1 MLPLAGMA
9 GWTRDCGRK
18 PAKNLGALAGLVF
31 GSAACSAAPSE
42 SPPVFVGPDFEV
54 AGGASIGP
62 STGPSEG
69 GAAGATGIDGGFGIG
84 VTCTLPQVSDPVFG
98 AQTFSDLTPARPE
111 LFAWAT
117 DEQAAALRKDQVLF
131 PPSTHTDPVA
141 ATLQGLQGFTV
152 NGDMTGQVATI
163 LSASLGSARV
173 AWPEPW
179 AVRIG
184 PQGEDPGKNLIR
196 IVLKP
201 EAWVAVV
208 ENGTIEVLDM
218 QNERVQ
224 LADAAAAPERLGA
237 IVHQRDGHEG
247 GPTCNV
253 AAVVPGTSVGFRE
266 FLVSNLGM
274 VQEWSLGTE
283 QIRAHLESNI
293 DDLSKFLARTRPC
306 PNQTEQLSWNEQ
318 VVCSWRDTI
327 LGDVSEMSVYQQAL
341 ASPTSDYFDA
351 PPQLSA
357 LIDKLQGDLFEPDPL
372 VVTPG
377 SP

>member
-1 MLPLAGMA
+1 M
-9 GWTRDCGRK
+9 
-18 PAKNLGALAGLVF
+18 PAKNLGAMAGLVF
-31 GSAACSAAPSE
+31 GIAACSAPASQPVS
-42 SPPVFVGPDFEV
+42 SPPFEDVGSGVVF
-54 AGGASIGP
+54 AGGPSIGP
-62 STGPSEG
+62 STGPSAG
-69 GAAGATGIDGGFGIG
+69 GAVGTDVGNGNG
-84 VTCTLPQVSDPVFG
+84 VTCRVAQVGAPVFG
-98 AQTFSDLTPARPE
+98 AQNFSDVTPARPE

-117 DEQAAALRKDQVLF
+117 DEQAAALRADQVLF
-131 PPSTHTDPVA
+131 PPNAHTDPVA
-141 ATLQGLQGFTV
+141 ATLQGLTA
-152 NGDMTGQVATI
+152 NGDPTGQIATV

-184 PQGEDPGKNLIR
+184 PEGEDPGKNLIR

-218 QNERVQ
+218 QNQRVQ
-224 LADAAAAPERLGA
+224 SADAAAAPERLGA
-237 IVHQRDGHEG
+237 IVHQRDGFEG
-247 GPTCNV
+247 GPQCLLNG
-253 AAVVPGTSVGFRE
+253 VPGGTGVGFRE
-266 FLVSNLGM
+266 FIVSNLGM

-283 QIRAHLESNI
+283 QIRAHLQSNI
-293 DDLSKFLARTRPC
+293 DDLSTFLTRTRSC
-306 PNQTEQLSWNEQ
+306 PDQTELLSWNQQ
-318 VVCSWRDTI
+318 VVCGWQNGTFDAMDELLS
-327 LGDVSEMSVYQQAL
+327 YQQAL

-351 PPQLSA
+351 PPQLAA

>member
-1 MLPLAGMA
+1 MGPSAG
-9 GWTRDCGRK
+9 
-18 PAKNLGALAGLVF
+18 
-31 GSAACSAAPSE
+31 GSADIGSSGIIG
-42 SPPVFVGPDFEV
+42 SPGN
-54 AGGASIGP
+54 
-62 STGPSEG
+62 
-69 GAAGATGIDGGFGIG
+69 G
-84 VTCTLPQVSDPVFG
+84 VTCTVAHGSDPVFG

-117 DEQAAALRKDQVLF
+117 DEQAAALRADQVLF
-131 PPSTHTDPVA
+131 PPNAHTDPVA
-141 ATLQGLQGFTV
+141 ATLQGLQGFTA
-152 NGDMTGQVATI
+152 NGDMTGPVATI

-218 QNERVQ
+218 QNQRVQ

-237 IVHQRDGHEG
+237 IVHQRDAHEG
-247 GPTCNV
+247 GPQCMGKV
-253 AAVVPGTSVGFRE
+253 ASAGAGIGFRE
-266 FLVSNLGM
+266 FIVSNLGM

-283 QIRAHLESNI
+283 QIRAHLRGNI
-293 DDLSKFLARTRPC
+293 DDLSKFLALTRSC
-306 PNQTEQLSWNEQ
+306 PDQSEQLSWNQQ
-318 VVCSWRDTI
+318 VMCGWQ
-327 LGDVSEMSVYQQAL
+327 LGVFDDANELLAYQQAL

-351 PPQLSA
+351 PPQLAA